1 MSKSTYYAARAL
13 GRAVVRERT
22 RAMKAKERAM
32 KKNPEL
38 FQNKNVNNDD
48 DMDIVAA
55 VISMII
61 VTILVI
67 SFLVYTS

>member
-38 FQNKNVNNDD
+38 FQNKNGNNDD